1 MKLSEFLG
9 RFVYTRKCPACS
21 ELMPYERNEEAFC
34 QSCRAKWDKEKIYEC
49 KRCGKAMCECVC
61 MTKTLAASGALCH
74 HKVVN
79 YSVRSAVVHN
89 SLIFIKK
96 NNNPRVSRFLAR
108 QMALTLI
115 ADDELPKLSESDTVV
130 CFLPRSREALLKYG
144 HDQSALLAGEV
155 ARELGFSCLDALG
168 RNRSKKVK
176 AQKKLNAK
184 ERAKNAKKT
193 YVINDLVSD

>member
-1 MKLSEFLG
+1 
-9 RFVYTRKCPACS
+9 
-21 ELMPYERNEEAFC
+21 
-34 QSCRAKWDKEKIYEC
+34 
-49 KRCGKAMCECVC
+49 MCECVC

-193 YVINDLVSD
+193 YVINDLVSDEINGKKVILVDDIVTTGASAAACVSLLIRAGAAAVIVLSVASTEGGK